1 MIENPRGSSARL
13 TSGGGH
19 EETAMYF
26 SIDSDYAVTAFEAGQ
41 PTSGPEAIEFASLEE
56 FRTATA
62 GWQLQGFVE
71 LWNSFAGVAGP
82 FANLKPVKKF
92 MDRKTA
98 TTRIWN
104 VLQYLAPEK
113 AQTAS
118 VQEQPAIA
126 PLAAAKPK
134 KQAKGKKPAAAKK
147 PKAKAAAANSSADQP
162 TAKSRVLAMIQR
174 KNGATL
180 GEIMAETGW
189 QSFKHTVR
197 GFMAGAMKRA
207 GIEVESFKPEG
218 GERTYRA
225 SK

>member
-1 MIENPRGSSARL
+1 
-13 TSGGGH
+13 
-19 EETAMYF
+19 MYF
-26 SIDSDYAVTAFEAGQ
+26 SINSFNSITACEGVPSKPAAEDELQ
-41 PTSGPEAIEFASLEE
+41 FASLEE

-62 GWQLQGFVE
+62 GWQLQAFVE
-71 LWNSFAGVAGP
+71 LWNSHAGLSGH

-98 TTRIWN
+98 TTRLWN
-104 VLQYLAPEK
+104 MMQVLVAEEPK
-113 AQTAS
+113 TAS

-180 GEIMAETGW
+180 QEIMNETGW
-189 QSFKHTVR
+189 QKHTVR
-197 GFMAGAMKRA
+197 GFMAGAMKKA